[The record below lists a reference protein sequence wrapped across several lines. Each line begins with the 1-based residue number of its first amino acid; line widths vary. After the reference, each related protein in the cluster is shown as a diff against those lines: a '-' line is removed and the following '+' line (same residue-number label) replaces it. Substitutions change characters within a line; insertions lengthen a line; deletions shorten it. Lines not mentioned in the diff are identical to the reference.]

1 MFGWIKSLFGIG
13 KKIEVQEVQVKTV
26 AIEESKEKDLP
37 QQPEFE
43 SMTKKEL
50 EAWALEHLEMNV
62 DRRRKKDFIID
73 AIKTKLKE
81 K

>member
-1 MFGWIKSLFGIG
+1 MFGWIKSLFGIE
-13 KKIEVQEVQVKTV
+13 KEVAQAVTEELKVEQEV
-26 AIEESKEKDLP
+26 AP
-37 QQPEFE
+37 QPDFE

>member
-1 MFGWIKSLFGIG
+1 MFGWIKSLFGIE
-13 KKIEVQEVQVKTV
+13 KKVAQGVTEALKVEQEV
-26 AIEESKEKDLP
+26 AP
-37 QQPEFE
+37 QPDFE